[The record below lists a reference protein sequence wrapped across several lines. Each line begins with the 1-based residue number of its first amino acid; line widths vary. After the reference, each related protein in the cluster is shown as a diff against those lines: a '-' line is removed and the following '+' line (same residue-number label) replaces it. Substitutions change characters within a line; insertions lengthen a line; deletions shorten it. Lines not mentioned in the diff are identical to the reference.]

1 MAVAS
6 TSGALR
12 SVAPSN
18 LSGIEVEG
26 LTKSFGEVAVLTG
39 IDFNVQPGAVLA
51 LLGPNGA
58 GKTTTVRILAT
69 LLRPDGGRALVG
81 GYNVATEPVRARS
94 VLGLTGQET
103 SVDGLLTGRENLVM
117 LGRLW
122 RLSTVDAA
130 RRAGE
135 LLDLMDL
142 QEAADRQVNTY
153 SGGMRRRLDLAASLV
168 AAPTIMFLDE
178 PTTGLDPV
186 ARQKVWDA
194 IRDLI
199 GKGTTVLLT
208 TQYLSEADL
217 LADRVVVIDE
227 GRVVVDGT
235 PRSLKRQVG
244 SERAEL
250 AFRTGDDLSTALS
263 LLADLKPLVDE
274 KEQTLALPIKD
285 PWQLHTTLGRLRD
298 ADLEPLQVTVAQ
310 PTLDDVFI
318 AFTGSRRPTTSEETL

>member
-1 MAVAS
+1 MVSSPAPLARN
-6 TSGALR
+6 GA
-12 SVAPSN
+12 
-18 LSGIEVEG
+18 IEVEG
-26 LTKSFGEVAVLTG
+26 LTKSFGDVSVLTG
-39 IDFNVQPGAVLA
+39 IDFEVQPGTVLA

-69 LLRPDGGRALVG
+69 LLRPDGGRATVC
-81 GYNVATEPVRARS
+81 GYDVIAEPVQARS
-94 VLGLTGQET
+94 VVGLTGQET

-117 LGRLW
+117 FGRLW
-122 RLSTVDAA
+122 RLETGAA
-130 RRAGE
+130 RERADE

-142 QEAADRQVNTY
+142 QEAADRRVNTY
-153 SGGMRRRLDLAASLV
+153 SGGMRRRLDLAASLM

-178 PTTGLDPV
+178 PTTGLDPL

-199 GKGTTVLLT
+199 EQGTTVLLT
-208 TQYLSEADL
+208 TQYLAEADL

-250 AFRTGDDLSTALS
+250 TFRTRDDLSGAAS
-263 LLADLKPLVDE
+263 LLADFDPVVD
-274 KEQTLALPIKD
+274 KGEQTVGLAIEN
-285 PWQLHTTLGRLRD
+285 PWHLHSALEVLRD
-298 ADLEPLQVTVAQ
+298 AGIEPLEVTVSQ

-318 AFTGSRRPTTSEETL
+318 AFTGSRRPDAVEDIA